1 MPGHLH
7 LRMARWLRLGLTS
20 LALVLGAIP
29 AHALPAARTVVTL
42 SVEQRESAQ
51 QRPVRETSAH
61 SPLVAG
67 WTSASFPPRSSA
79 RRRSELT

>member
-51 QRPVRETSAH
+51 QRPVREASAH
-61 SPLVAG
+61 SH
-67 WTSASFPPRSSA
+67 PRGGMDVCFLPA
-79 RRRSELT
+79 EVLRKKKE